1 MMRKNNKWVAL
12 FTLLAGSTMF
22 ASTCANKAQEA
33 FFNAGAEFVGR
44 FTTVAIDGLLPLDD

>member
-22 ASTCANKAQEA
+22 ASTCASKAQDA
-33 FFNAGAEFVGR
+33 FFDAGAEFVGR
-44 FTTVAIDGLLPLDD
+44 FTTVALDGLIPLDD